1 MADRTIDLEALGLR
15 SGQAVRIDME
25 ISPEPPVLGG
35 ERLELETDPIS
46 LRVDISRTSSGFALR
61 LRGEAVVLGTCA
73 RCLGPAR
80 LVVEIDAREVEQ
92 AGVDPDDE
100 LSSPYVDEALLDP
113 EAWLHDAL
121 ALGIPERLICR
132 PDCAGLCAICGI
144 SLNEVTTGSPRPRT
158 SSRSPLREAAG
169 PPGLEPPGGGDA
181 RTGSPAT
188 IPAPWQSRRNVNRA
202 RAATSAAP
210 TTRSRPLV
218 STSARIATARGCRIA
233 SARPA
238 EPTPV
243 ARSSPATRPRRS
255 SPDAPRGSRWRP
267 RRRARRAPRHLT
279 G

>member
-15 SGQAVRIDME
+15 SGQAAGIDME

-46 LRVDISRTSSGFALR
+46 LRADISRTSSGFALR

-144 SLNEVTTGSPRPRT
+144 SLNEVTTGTHVHDRPPDPRFAK
-158 SSRSPLREAAG
+158 LRD
-169 PPGLEPPGGGDA
+169 LQD
-181 RTGSPAT
+181 
-188 IPAPWQSRRNVNRA
+188 
-202 RAATSAAP
+202 
-210 TTRSRPLV
+210 
-218 STSARIATARGCRIA
+218 
-233 SARPA
+233 
-238 EPTPV
+238 
-243 ARSSPATRPRRS
+243 
-255 SPDAPRGSRWRP
+255 
-267 RRRARRAPRHLT
+267 
-279 G
+279 